1 MAGGSSSPSPKNK
14 IKIGYYVPEK
24 KRRKNMKKFQFNGTI
39 YNTITEAQNAA
50 YLFALDTYG
59 ATDDF
64 GVNPFYDPHYYKP
77 LLNEEVEYYD
87 RDLDNLIDFFF
98 GQIKEI
104 DTPVNTAKNV
114 A

>member
-1 MAGGSSSPSPKNK
+1 
-14 IKIGYYVPEK
+14 
-24 KRRKNMKKFQFNGTI
+24 MKKFQFNGTI
-39 YNTITEAQNAA
+39 HNTITEAQNAA

-64 GVNPFYDPHYYKP
+64 DVNPFNDPHYYAP
-77 LLNEEVEYYD
+77 ISNEEVEYYD
-87 RDLDNLIDFFF
+87 RDLDNLVDFFF

-104 DTPVNTAKNV
+104 NTPVDTTKV

>member
-1 MAGGSSSPSPKNK
+1 
-14 IKIGYYVPEK
+14 
-24 KRRKNMKKFQFNGTI
+24 MKKFQFNGI
-39 YNTITEAQNAA
+39 IHNTITEAQNAA

-64 GVNPFYDPHYYKP
+64 DTNPFYDPHYYNP
-77 LLNEEVEYYD
+77 LSNEEVEYYD

-104 DTPVNTAKNV
+104 NTHVDTAKG